1 MKFIVCLILVLGM
14 FACTEKK
21 DNGTVT
27 AVANPQPPAMTATPT
42 QDATPVV
49 TPAPAAAPDAPAMLE
64 EGMSLDA
71 TPVM

>member
-1 MKFIVCLILVLGM
+1 MKFIVYLILVVGM

-27 AVANPQPPAMTATPT
+27 TVANPQPPAMTATPT
-42 QDATPVV
+42 QDATP
-49 TPAPAAAPDAPAMLE
+49 APAAPDMLE

>member
-1 MKFIVCLILVLGM
+1 MKFIVCLILVVGM

-27 AVANPQPPAMTATPT
+27 TVANPQPPAMTATPT

-49 TPAPAAAPDAPAMLE
+49 TPAPAAPDMLE
-64 EGMSLDA
+64 EGMSMDA

>member
-1 MKFIVCLILVLGM
+1 MGRRFEMKFLVMVILVLGM

-27 AVANPQPPAMTATPT
+27 TIANPQPPAMTATPT

-49 TPAPAAAPDAPAMLE
+49 TPAAPAMLE
-64 EGMSLDA
+64 EGMSMDA

>member
-1 MKFIVCLILVLGM
+1 MKFLVMMMFVLGM

-21 DNGTVT
+21 EQGTVT

-49 TPAPAAAPDAPAMLE
+49 TPAPAAPDAPAMLE

>member
-1 MKFIVCLILVLGM
+1 MRFLVAMILVFSM
-14 FACTEKK
+14 FSCGDKK

-42 QDATPVV
+42 TDATPVV
-49 TPAPAAAPDAPAMLE
+49 TPTPAAPDAPVMLE